1 MKLSEMF
8 AKMLGDKDV
17 ELPDDGPKPEP
28 KPEPNPEPKPEPKPE
43 PIQEP
48 VDIALLKKEIEDLK
62 KANLQL
68 IMQGSLNEESP
79 EQSDEDIIM
88 DLCVRNRRRD
98 GNESNTS
105 TTEL

>member
-17 ELPDDGPKPEP
+17 ELPDDTPQPES
-28 KPEPNPEPKPEPKPE
+28 EPKPEPKPG
-43 PIQEP
+43 PQQQQEP
-48 VDIALLKKEIEDLK
+48 VDIALLKKTIEDLK

-68 IMQGSLNEESP
+68 IMQGSLNEDSP

-105 TTEL
+105 TAEL

>member
-17 ELPDDGPKPEP
+17 ELPDETPKA
-28 KPEPNPEPKPEPKPE
+28 EPKPEPKPE
-43 PIQEP
+43 PKAEPKPEPVQEP
-48 VDIALLKKEIEDLK
+48 VDIALLKKQIEDLK

-68 IMQGSLNEESP
+68 IMQGSLHEEQ

-98 GNESNTS
+98 GNENNTS

>member
-17 ELPDDGPKPEP
+17 ELTYDNPKPEP
-28 KPEPNPEPKPEPKPE
+28 KPEQEPEPKPEPV
-43 PIQEP
+43 QEP

-88 DLCVRNRRRD
+88 DLCVRNRRRN
-98 GNESNTS
+98 GNESDTS

>member
-17 ELPDDGPKPEP
+17 ELPDDAPKPEP
-28 KPEPNPEPKPEPKPE
+28 KPEPPV
-43 PIQEP
+43 QEP

-68 IMQGSLNEESP
+68 IMQGSLNEEPP